1 MDAREIR
8 PWVRPDGGEE
18 LKLLLRIA
26 VLTSLILALVSCAT
40 PATNTPPGQTAMPP
54 NQTATPDETAAQETE
69 GADGGE
75 VGERHDVPE
84 LEAILPE
91 EIDGIPLTTNSFQGR
106 ESIEAGGFDVED
118 VATSLDRDLDDVSI
132 ATATLGD
139 EELEIFVL
147 RIEGASGDEIQQA
160 FHPDVEGYEPFSFG
174 SVVSPASPGEPSTF
188 IWTGD
193 ELYVEILTT
202 DRYFADVV
210 ISELPRP

>member
-1 MDAREIR
+1 M
-8 PWVRPDGGEE
+8 
-18 LKLLLRIA
+18 LLRIA
-26 VLTSLILALVSCAT
+26 ILATLILALVSCAT
-40 PATNTPPGQTAMPP
+40 PATTTPPGETATPP
-54 NQTATPDETAAQETE
+54 NQTATPHETAAQETD
-69 GADGGE
+69 GADSGEGGA
-75 VGERHDVPE
+75 RHDVPE

-91 EIDGIPLTTNSFQGR
+91 EIDGISLILNSFQGR

-174 SVVSPASPGEPSTF
+174 SVVSPASPGEPSIF

-202 DRYFADVV
+202 ERYFADVV
-210 ISELPRP
+210 ISELPHP